1 MKILN
6 IAAVGFLM
14 TVAASASTLLI
25 ACGSGGGGGWS
36 FSANTG
42 TFTSSSP
49 ANSGS
54 ITCPAYSALPAGD
67 FFTSEQ
73 LVIQT
78 DYTGG
83 SLGST
88 NTIQTVYSADSANP
102 GVFTGDVLTSTSSPG
117 TGPSETYTSANSNP
131 VYTPGGASYFLVNTT
146 LSSYPT
152 SPFIVDFSSAVTQG
166 SVQGESGQVYEL
178 ITYSSAVPEPGS
190 MMLMGSGLVAFALI
204 GRKLVRK

>member
-78 DYTGG
+78 
-83 SLGST
+83 
-88 NTIQTVYSADSANP
+88 VYSADSANP

-152 SPFIVDFSSAVTQG
+152 SPCIVDFSSAVTQR